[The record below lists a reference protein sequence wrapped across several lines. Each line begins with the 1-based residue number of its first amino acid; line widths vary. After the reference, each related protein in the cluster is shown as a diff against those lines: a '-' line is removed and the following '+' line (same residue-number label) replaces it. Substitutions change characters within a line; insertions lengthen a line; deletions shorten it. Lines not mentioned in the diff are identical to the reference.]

1 MGEAL
6 VITLREGIEAALVVG
21 IILAYLAKTGRL
33 ALRRYVYRGLV
44 AAIVASLALA
54 AFFQIR
60 GIDPENEYLEGA
72 LLTVGG
78 LFVASMVVW
87 VWRTSREL
95 RRRMETRLETLVAG
109 TPGRGPGL
117 GLFLFTFFMVFRE
130 GAETVLFLM
139 AATLGRFD
147 LLTLT
152 GGAFGL
158 GLAVLFAILLV
169 RGTLRINLG
178 RFFAITTIVLLVLA
192 AKLLAGGIH
201 EFAEVGALP
210 MSATVMQVLGYFV
223 RDRSSIIILMAL
235 LALPL
240 LLVLWDSGTQA
251 PAPAETATGA
261 ERRKLLAA
269 RRHNLVWRVALSAVA
284 LVVLL
289 AMGSTALARGPY
301 DPQPVEVTPVQ
312 GEVHIPLASLEV
324 GKLHKY
330 MYTSSDG
337 VATVRFLVARLEDG
351 SVPTALDACAICGTM
366 GYMQDGDHA
375 VCKRC
380 NAPIYM
386 PTLGFG
392 GGCNPLPLAST
403 VEGGDVIISQ
413 AELAKAVAVFK

>member
-6 VITLREGIEAALVVG
+6 IITLREGIEAALVVG
-21 IILAYLAKTGRL
+21 VILAYLAKTGRL
-33 ALRRYVYRGLV
+33 ALRRYVYQGLA
-44 AAIVASLALA
+44 AAIVGSLGLA
-54 AFFQIR
+54 AFFQVK
-60 GIDPENEYLEGA
+60 GFDPENEYLEGA

-87 VWRTSREL
+87 VWRTSRDL
-95 RRRMETRLETLVAG
+95 RRRMETRLETLVTG
-109 TPGRGPGL
+109 TSGRGPGL

-152 GGAFGL
+152 GGALGV
-158 GLAVLFAILLV
+158 GLAVLFAVLLV
-169 RGTLRINLG
+169 RGSLRINLG
-178 RFFAITTIVLLVLA
+178 RFFTVTTVVLLVLA

-210 MSATVMQVLGYFV
+210 MSAGVMQALGYFV
-223 RDRSSIIILMAL
+223 RDKSSTIVLMAL

-240 LLVLWDSGTQA
+240 LLVLWDSGAQT
-251 PAPAETATGA
+251 PAPAETANGA

-269 RRHNLVWRVALSAVA
+269 RRHDTVWRVALSVVA
-284 LVVLL
+284 LAVLL
-289 AMGSTALARGPY
+289 AMGSSALARGAY
-301 DPQPVEVTPVQ
+301 DPPPEAVTPVQ
-312 GEVHIPLASLEV
+312 GAVHIPLASLEV
-324 GKLHKY
+324 GQLHKY
-330 MYTSSDG
+330 AYVSASG
-337 VATVRFLVARLEDG
+337 VTVRFLVARLEDG

-366 GYMQDGDHA
+366 GYMQEGNHA
-375 VCKRC
+375 ICKRC

-392 GGCNPLPLAST
+392 GGCNPLPLAASI
-403 VEGGDVIISQ
+403 EGGDLVVQ
-413 AELAKAVAVFK
+413 EAELARAAAIFK

>member
-21 IILAYLAKTGRL
+21 IILAYLAKTGRQT
-33 ALRRYVYRGLV
+33 LRPYVYWGLGV
-44 AAIVASLALA
+44 AIVASLALGA
-54 AFFQIR
+54 VFQVK

-87 VWRTSREL
+87 VARTARDL
-95 RRRMETRLETLVAG
+95 RRRMESRLEALATG
-109 TPGRGPGL
+109 SSGRGPGL

-147 LLTLT
+147 LLSLT
-152 GGAFGL
+152 GGTLGL
-158 GLAVLFAILLV
+158 GMAVLFAWSLI
-169 RGTLRINLG
+169 RGSLRINLG
-178 RFFAITTIVLLVLA
+178 RFFTVTTVVLLVLA

-210 MSATVMQVLGYFV
+210 MTGGVMQVLGYFV
-223 RDRSSIIILMAL
+223 RDRTSTIIMMAL

-240 LLVLWDSGTQA
+240 LLVLWDWGAEKT
-251 PAPAETATGA
+251 APAEATTGV
-261 ERRKLLAA
+261 ERRKLQAA
-269 RRHNLVWRVALSAVA
+269 RRQEVTWRIALSLVALAV
-284 LVVLL
+284 LG
-289 AMGSTALARGPY
+289 AMGTTALARGPY
-301 DPQPVEVTPVQ
+301 DPVPLEVVAHQ
-312 GEVHIPLASLEV
+312 GEVHIPLSSLEV
-324 GKLHKY
+324 GSLHKY
-330 MYTSSDG
+330 AYTSEG
-337 VATVRFLVARLEDG
+337 VTVRFLVARLEDG

-366 GYMQDGDHA
+366 GYMQEGDHA

-386 PTLGFG
+386 PTLGMG

-403 VEGGDVIISQ
+403 LEDGDVVIPET
-413 AELAKAVAVFK
+413 ELARATAIFR